1 MRGYITPDRI
11 ANNIRM
17 LRSNSRFKGSILIAE
32 GDTDAR
38 LWKNFIDATECY
50 VENAYNKEQAVE
62 VLKIFEREDF
72 PGVLAIVDADFS
84 VLEGNEP
91 RIPNLF
97 FTDTHDV
104 ETMML
109 KSPALEKLLREH
121 GSEEKINNFGGSAA
135 QVMCLV
141 YLFSILIQ
149 KGLHRMASL
158 VMQDHFGKYVRGTL
172 LESGKPIGYL
182 RFYSLKHDLS
192 FRFENLSF
200 PKFINKENLE
210 IDMTKLIKTVLENS
224 QKHDNPEE
232 IEKNLNNLISEMHDP
247 WYVCCGHDL
256 IEILSQGLRKL
267 FGSCKSKDVE
277 PTTLEKDL
285 RLAYESSYFVL
296 TQLYRDIREW
306 ERVNQP
312 FQVFGIMLV
321 IT

>member
-17 LRSNSRFKGSILIAE
+17 LRSDSRFKGSILIAE

-50 VENAYNKEQAVE
+50 VENAYNKEKAVE
-62 VLKIFEREDF
+62 VLKILERDNF
-72 PGVLAIVDADFS
+72 PGVLAIVDGDFS

-91 RIPNLF
+91 RSPNLF
-97 FTDTHDV
+97 FTDTHDI

-109 KSPALEKLLREH
+109 KSPALEKILREH
-121 GSEEKINNFGGSAA
+121 GSEAKINNFG
-135 QVMCLV
+135 
-141 YLFSILIQ
+141 
-149 KGLHRMASL
+149 K
-158 VMQDHFGKYVRGTL
+158 DVRATL

-232 IEKNLNNLISEMHDP
+232 IKKNLNNLISEMHDP

-256 IEILSQGLRKL
+256 IEILSLGLRKP
-267 FGSCKSKDVE
+267 FGSCNSKDVE

-285 RLAYESSYFVL
+285 RLAYEGSYFVL

-312 FQVFGIMLV
+312 FKVFAIMLV

>member
-1 MRGYITPDRI
+1 MRDYITPDRI

-17 LRSNSRFKGSILIAE
+17 LRSDSRFKGSILIAE

-38 LWKNFIDATECY
+38 LWNNFIDAAQCH
-50 VENAYNKEQAVE
+50 VQNAFNKENAVE
-62 VLKIFEREDF
+62 ILKILERDNF
-72 PGVLAIVDADFS
+72 SGVLAIVDADFS

-91 RIPNLF
+91 RNPNLF

-121 GSEEKINNFGGSAA
+121 GSEEKINNFG
-135 QVMCLV
+135 
-141 YLFSILIQ
+141 
-149 KGLHRMASL
+149 K
-158 VMQDHFGKYVRGTL
+158 DVRATL
-172 LESGKPIGYL
+172 LESSKPIGYL
-182 RFYSLKHDLS
+182 RFYSLKDDLA

-200 PKFINKENLE
+200 HKFIDKYNLA
-210 IDMTKLIKTVLENS
+210 IDMNKLIKTVLENS
-224 QKHDNPEE
+224 QKHDDPEE
-232 IEKNLNNLISEMHDP
+232 IKKNLNNLISEKHDP

-256 IEILSQGLRKL
+256 IEILSLGLRKP
-267 FGSCKSKDVE
+267 FGSCNSKDVE

-306 ERVNQP
+306 ERVNP
-312 FQVFGIMLV
+312 SFKVFATMLV